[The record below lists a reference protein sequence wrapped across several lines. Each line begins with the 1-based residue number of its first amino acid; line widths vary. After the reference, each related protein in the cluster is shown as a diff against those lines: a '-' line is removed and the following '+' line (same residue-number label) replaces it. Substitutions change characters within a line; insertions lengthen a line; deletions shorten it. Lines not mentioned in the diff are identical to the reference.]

1 MNKPVYESLN
11 NEINELLK
19 QHSEARKKYNDN
31 ISTIC

>member
-19 QHSEARKKYNDN
+19 QHSELEKYNDN